1 MEQKLIDNI
10 AGLCKTNTAGFQAYI
25 HRDLIDKFADWL
37 NGNMPGRGEDSD
49 DMSWE
54 TIALDDDAL
63 ITFEDSA
70 DLCSLMIGRTKI
82 GYAKDR
88 EGQVFYQE
96 LLTQAFRSPR
106 S

>member
-1 MEQKLIDNI
+1 M
-10 AGLCKTNTAGFQAYI
+10 AGLCRTNAVGFQAYI
-25 HRDLIDKFADWL
+25 HSDLIDKFADWL
-37 NGNMPGRGEDSD
+37 NDNMSETGEEDD

-54 TIALDDDAL
+54 TIALDDDSL
-63 ITFEDSA
+63 LDFKESA
-70 DLCSLMIGRTKI
+70 DLCALMIGRTKI

-88 EGQVFYQE
+88 EGQAFYQE